1 MQNTGACNH
10 QPAKCNT
17 KSVTGTSSSPSEH
30 LGSTTWDPPASNP
43 SQLFKPH
50 YCAGLQSNWPP
61 VLTFDTSSCVG
72 VGAPAFPLIEEHG
85 AFQPGTLIRG
95 S

>member
-17 KSVTGTSSSPSEH
+17 KSVTGTLA
-30 LGSTTWDPPASNP
+30 LGALGKHKSLPPNLRP
-43 SQLFKPH
+43 CFKSQSKNH
-50 YCAGLQSNWPP
+50 YCSGLQSNQPP